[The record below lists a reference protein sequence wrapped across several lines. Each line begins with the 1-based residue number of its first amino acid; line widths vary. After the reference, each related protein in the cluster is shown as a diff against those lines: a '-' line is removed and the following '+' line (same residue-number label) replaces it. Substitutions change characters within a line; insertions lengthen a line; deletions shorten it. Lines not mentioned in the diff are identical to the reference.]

1 MQRLILT
8 LFGGY
13 EARLGSGPVLTLPTR
28 KVEALLAYLALP
40 PGQAHLRDKL
50 AALLWGEVPDLQ
62 ARASLRQALFSL
74 RQALPGTEPAR
85 LRLDG
90 QAVALNPAAI
100 EVDVTTFETCLGEG
114 TPEGLDTAARLYRG
128 DLLAGLRVG
137 EAPFE
142 EWLLA
147 ERERLR
153 ELALEG
159 LARLLAQQRK
169 AGSTEAALQTAL
181 RLAALDPLQEA
192 VHRTVMR
199 LYAQLGRRA
208 AALSQYQRCVGV
220 LQQELGV
227 EPEAATR
234 QLHQEILQQRRVHP
248 VTAELSPS
256 TQPRRPALEPILAT
270 AFSAVPHVA
279 ALPDWLLA
287 PTETPLIGR
296 ETELGRLRDAREVVR
311 AGRGRLVT
319 VVGEAG
325 VGKSRLVAEFA
336 RESVGLGC
344 PVLFGRAWEL
354 ERILPFAPWVA
365 ALRDGGIGRESQVVE
380 SLSPVWRAELAR
392 LLPELA
398 DAEDRPPPQRQD
410 HPLLFEAIGELL
422 ARLTDRQPLVVVLE
436 DLHWADEMSLRFL
449 AFLGRRL
456 SPWRLLLVSTA
467 RAEELGDAPT
477 LRRALEDLQREP
489 HVESFTLDGLSEA
502 GTLTLVQALSTG
514 PASAP
519 AAMAALGAK
528 VWTLS
533 RGNLFVAVETVRAL
547 QTAPPNV
554 TPEDPPPLAPPVR
567 WLVRRSLE
575 RLGEAGRQVVDLA
588 AVLGRE
594 FEFALLQRATG
605 LTGAE
610 TAAAIDEAVRRRV
623 LRTTGERFDFGHD
636 WVREVAASDVSPA
649 RRRVLHGRIAEALEA
664 VYAADLDVHALAL
677 GLHYQAGEVWDR
689 AVTHL
694 RKAGAQAVG
703 RSAYR
708 EATACFDRALA
719 ALAHVAD
726 GRARLEQGIDV
737 RLELRRVLLALG
749 EIERH
754 AKNLEE
760 AESLAAALGDGR
772 RSARVALYRA
782 NHLYLMGDYRGSAQL
797 AGRVVDAAD
806 AESLDLAIEGSLQTA
821 LAYHE
826 LAETGAAIDVLERT
840 VSMLDGDRRHMRLGQ
855 PYVPFVRAASWLAS
869 SLASLGD
876 FTRAMAYAGEA
887 LRVAE
892 ATGDPQNLAEALG
905 ALGEV
910 HLQRWEPKRQLRRT
924 SAPWASAETGTSER
938 DSPAS
943 TGRSRWHTSGSG
955 ARQRP

>member
-1 MQRLILT
+1 MAAS
-8 LFGGY
+8 GG
-13 EARLGSGPVLTLPTR
+13 
-28 KVEALLAYLALP
+28 
-40 PGQAHLRDKL
+40 
-50 AALLWGEVPDLQ
+50 
-62 ARASLRQALFSL
+62 
-74 RQALPGTEPAR
+74 
-85 LRLDG
+85 
-90 QAVALNPAAI
+90 
-100 EVDVTTFETCLGEG
+100 
-114 TPEGLDTAARLYRG
+114 
-128 DLLAGLRVG
+128 
-137 EAPFE
+137 
-142 EWLLA
+142 
-147 ERERLR
+147 
-153 ELALEG
+153 
-159 LARLLAQQRK
+159 
-169 AGSTEAALQTAL
+169 
-181 RLAALDPLQEA
+181 
-192 VHRTVMR
+192 
-199 LYAQLGRRA
+199 
-208 AALSQYQRCVGV
+208 
-220 LQQELGV
+220 
-227 EPEAATR
+227 
-234 QLHQEILQQRRVHP
+234 
-248 VTAELSPS
+248 SPRWS
-256 TQPRRPALEPILAT
+256 
-270 AFSAVPHVA
+270 
-279 ALPDWLLA
+279 
-287 PTETPLIGR
+287 
-296 ETELGRLRDAREVVR
+296 
-311 AGRGRLVT
+311 
-319 VVGEAG
+319 
-325 VGKSRLVAEFA
+325 K
-336 RESVGLGC
+336 
-344 PVLFGRAWEL
+344 
-354 ERILPFAPWVA
+354 
-365 ALRDGGIGRESQVVE
+365 

-398 DAEDRPPPQRQD
+398 DAGDRPPPQRGD
-410 HPLLFEAIGELL
+410 HRLLFEAVGELL

-436 DLHWADEMSLRFL
+436 DLHWADEMSLRLL

-477 LRRALEDLQREP
+477 LRRALEDLEREP
-489 HVESFTLDGLSEA
+489 QVESLTLDRLSEA
-502 GTLTLVQALSTG
+502 DTLALVQVLWSG
-514 PASAP
+514 PGGASA
-519 AAMAALGAK
+519 ATARLGAK

-533 RGNLFVAVETVRAL
+533 RGNPFVAVETVRAL
-547 QTAPPNV
+547 RTAPPSV

-567 WLVRRSLE
+567 DLVRRSLE

-636 WVREVAASDVSPA
+636 WIREVAASDISPA
-649 RRRVLHGRIAEALEA
+649 RRRVLHGRIAEALET
-664 VYAADLDVHALAL
+664 VYAADLDAHALAL

-719 ALAHVAD
+719 ALAHIAD
-726 GRARLEQGIDV
+726 SRVTLEQGIDV
-737 RLELRRVLLALG
+737 RLELRRALLALG

-782 NHLYLMGDYRGSAQL
+782 NHLYLMGDYRASAQL

-806 AESLDLAIEGSLQTA
+806 AESLDLAVEGSLQTA
-821 LAYHE
+821 LAYHD
-826 LAETGAAIDVLERT
+826 LADYWAAIDVLERT

-892 ATGDPQNLAEALG
+892 ATGDPQNLAEALD
-905 ALGEV
+905 ALGES
-910 HLQRWEPKRQLRRT
+910 HLQRWEPEKAIEAYERALEICRTWHLRTRLPGLYGALAMAYERVGRTAEAIALSTDAKAEDEALGRTGRRAARARGLGRAALLTGRFDEATRWAEEALEHARAVASGRSKRGRSGSSRRSRHAGSRRT
-924 SAPWASAETGTSER
+924 STQPRARIVGASSWRRSWAR
-938 DSPAS
+938 
-943 TGRSRWHTSGSG
+943 GRSRPSAASSSAACSVDSREPRKRGPRSRTRSSCS
-955 ARQRP
+955 ARWA